1 MNARAALFTV
11 LLVVALVLQ
20 TSVFH
25 ELAFDAVVPDL
36 VLLVVVGAGLARGA
50 GFGMVTGFAAGLL
63 VDLTPPADH
72 FAGRWALALLVVGYL
87 AGAIRPSSLGSRP
100 TLSLA
105 VATAAGGSFVG
116 TSIYAMTGMLLHQT
130 PSFGTVLTTIL
141 VGVVYDSIL
150 AVLVLPLVLR
160 AFDRVEPA

>member
-1 MNARAALFTV
+1 MNARAVLAAV
-11 LLVVALVLQ
+11 LLCVALVLQ

-25 ELAFDAVVPDL
+25 ALAYDAVVPDL

-50 GFGMVTGFAAGLL
+50 TFGMVTGFAAGLL

-72 FAGRWALALLVVGYL
+72 DAGRWALALLAVGYL
-87 AGAIRPSSLGSRP
+87 AGAIRPASMGSRP
-100 TLSLA
+100 TATLA
-105 VATAAGGSFVG
+105 IATAGAGSFVG
-116 TSIYAMTGMLLHQT
+116 TSIYAMTGMLLHQA

-141 VGVVYDSIL
+141 VGVVYDLLL
-150 AVLVLPLVLR
+150 APFVLPLVLR

>member
-1 MNARAALFTV
+1 MLAGV
-11 LLVVALVLQ
+11 LVCVAIVLQ

-25 ELAFDAVVPDL
+25 ELAFNAVVPDV

-50 GFGMVTGFAAGLL
+50 TFGMLTGFAAGLL

-72 FAGRWALALLVVGYL
+72 IAGRWALALLVVGYL
-87 AGAIRPSSLGSRP
+87 AGAIRPGSLGSRP
-100 TLSLA
+100 SASLSLA
-105 VATAAGGSFVG
+105 TVAAASFVG

-130 PSFGTVLTTIL
+130 PPFGTVLTTIL
-141 VGVVYDSIL
+141 VGVVYDVLL
-150 AVLVLPLVLR
+150 AVLVMPLVLK

>member
-1 MNARAALFTV
+1 MLAAV
-11 LLVVALVLQ
+11 LVAVALVLQ

-25 ELAFDAVVPDL
+25 ELAFNAVVPDL

-50 GFGMVTGFAAGLL
+50 TFGMVTGFAAGLL

-87 AGAIRPSSLGSRP
+87 AGAIRQGRP
-100 TLSLA
+100 TATLA
-105 VATAAGGSFVG
+105 VATAAAASFVG

-130 PSFGTVLTTIL
+130 PAFGTVLTTIL
-141 VGVVYDSIL
+141 VGVAYDVVL
-150 AVLVLPLVLR
+150 APLVLPLVLR